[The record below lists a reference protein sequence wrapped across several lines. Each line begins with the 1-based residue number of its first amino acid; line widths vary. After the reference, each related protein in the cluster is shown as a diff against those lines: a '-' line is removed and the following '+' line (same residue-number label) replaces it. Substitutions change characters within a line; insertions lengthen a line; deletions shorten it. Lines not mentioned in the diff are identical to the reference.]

1 MPNFCLFNSKSVLTG
16 NDKIDNS
23 AVLIEDNKIFDIVTA
38 DRLEKIDLK
47 KYEMID
53 VKGNYITPGLYDNHI
68 HGFHGYGTDQC
79 STNSI
84 IKMSQHLAEY
94 GVVGFLPTLYPR
106 PIDEMIETIKAC
118 TEAIGKEKGAK
129 ILGLHLEGPFFSPEK
144 KGAHPT
150 SYLQNPSIEIMQKFI
165 DAAGGTFTDSFGRKK
180 TNIATMTVAP
190 ELKGMRELAM
200 FCMENNITLQAGHT
214 NAKYENMIEGFQ
226 VGILHTT
233 HFFNAMSKLDHR
245 NPNAIGAVLIHG
257 DVSCELIADGCHIHP
272 KLVLML
278 RKLKDISKLI
288 LVTDGLTP
296 TLQKFGKLIANG
308 EEVYLK
314 NDGLFH
320 TIANDTIAGSALTM
334 IQGIQ
339 NLVEFGYSLS
349 DAIQASSYN
358 PTRIINLEK
367 KGLICHGYDAN
378 INVIDKD
385 LNLKLTMIESK
396 LILNKL

>member
-1 MPNFCLFNSKSVLTG
+1 MANFCLFNSKSVLTG
-16 NDKIDNS
+16 NDKIEDS
-23 AVLIEDNKIFDIVTA
+23 AVLTRDGKIFDIVTA
-38 DRLEKIDLK
+38 DRLEKIDLRD
-47 KYEMID
+47 YEMID
-53 VKGNYITPGLYDNHI
+53 IKGNYVTPGLYDNHI
-68 HGFHGYGTDQC
+68 HGFCGYGTDQC
-79 STNSI
+79 STDSI
-84 IKMSQHLAEY
+84 IQMSHHLAKY

-106 PIDEMIETIKAC
+106 PIDEMIATISAC
-118 TEAIGKEKGAK
+118 TDAMGKEKGAK

-144 KGAHPT
+144 KGVHPI
-150 SYLQNPSIEIMQKFI
+150 SYLQEPSIEIMKKFI
-165 DAAGGTFTDSFGRKK
+165 DAAGGPFTDSFGRKR

-200 FCMENNITLQAGHT
+200 FCMQNNITLQAGHT

-257 DVSCELIADGCHIHP
+257 DISCEIIADGYHIHP

-296 TLQKFGKLIANG
+296 TLQTTGRLFANG
-308 EEVYLK
+308 DEVYLK
-314 NDGLFH
+314 DDGLFH
-320 TIANDTIAGSALTM
+320 TVKGDTIAGSALTM
-334 IQGIQ
+334 EQGVK

-358 PTRIINLEK
+358 PTRVINLEK

-385 LNLKLTMIESK
+385 LNLKLTMIESR
-396 LILNKL
+396 IIFNKL

>member
-1 MPNFCLFNSKSVLTG
+1 MANFCLFNSKSVLTG
-16 NDKIDNS
+16 NDKIEDS
-23 AVLIEDNKIFDIVTA
+23 AVLTRDGKIFDIVTA
-38 DRLEKIDLK
+38 DRLEKIDLRD
-47 KYEMID
+47 YEMID
-53 VKGNYITPGLYDNHI
+53 IKGNYVTPGLYDNHI
-68 HGFHGYGTDQC
+68 HGFCGYGTDQC
-79 STNSI
+79 STDSI
-84 IKMSQHLAEY
+84 IQMSHHLAKY

-106 PIDEMIETIKAC
+106 PIDEMIATISAC
-118 TEAIGKEKGAK
+118 TDAMGKEKGAK

-144 KGAHPT
+144 KGVHPI
-150 SYLQNPSIEIMQKFI
+150 SYLQEPSIEIMKKFI
-165 DAAGGTFTDSFGRKK
+165 DAAGGPFTDSFGRKR

-200 FCMENNITLQAGHT
+200 FCMQNNITLQAGHT

-257 DVSCELIADGCHIHP
+257 DISCEIIADGYHIHP

-296 TLQKFGKLIANG
+296 TLQATGRLFANG
-308 EEVYLK
+308 DEVYLK
-314 NDGLFH
+314 DDGLFH
-320 TIANDTIAGSALTM
+320 TVRGDTIAGSALTM
-334 IQGIQ
+334 EQGVK

-385 LNLKLTMIESK
+385 LNLKLTMIESR
-396 LILNKL
+396 IIFNKL

>member
-1 MPNFCLFNSKSVLTG
+1 MANFCLFNSKSVLTG
-16 NDKIDNS
+16 NDKIEDS
-23 AVLIEDNKIFDIVTA
+23 AVLTRNGKIFDIVTA
-38 DRLEKIDLK
+38 DRLEKIDLRD
-47 KYEMID
+47 YEMID
-53 VKGNYITPGLYDNHI
+53 IKGNYVTPGLYDNHI
-68 HGFHGYGTDQC
+68 HGFCGYGTDQC
-79 STNSI
+79 STDSI
-84 IKMSQHLAEY
+84 IQMSHHLAKY

-106 PIDEMIETIKAC
+106 PIDEMIATISAC
-118 TEAIGKEKGAK
+118 TDAMGKEKGAK

-144 KGAHPT
+144 KGVHPI
-150 SYLQNPSIEIMQKFI
+150 SYLQEPSIEIMKKFI
-165 DAAGGTFTDSFGRKK
+165 DAAGGPFTDSFGRKR

-200 FCMENNITLQAGHT
+200 FCMQNNITLQAGHT

-233 HFFNAMSKLDHR
+233 HLFNAMSKLDHR

-257 DVSCELIADGCHIHP
+257 DISCEIIADGYHIHP

-278 RKLKDISKLI
+278 RKLKDISKLV

-296 TLQKFGKLIANG
+296 TMQSTGRLFANG
-308 EEVYLK
+308 DEVYLK
-314 NDGLFH
+314 DDGLFH
-320 TIANDTIAGSALTM
+320 TVKGDTIAGSALTM
-334 IQGIQ
+334 EQGVK

-385 LNLKLTMIESK
+385 LNLKLTMIESR
-396 LILNKL
+396 IIFNKL